1 MKGTKGLDERIG
13 SWIQPIQPQPI
24 AVGVYWLPWTFGK
37 KWDATFA
44 AAQLEMKFSS
54 FHSALIPAT
63 SCARWSPRDTPLIS
77 RDKSTEELRRYGC
90 AAESLASDLG
100 RCFKNLKDLKSE
112 TMSMKKSSDDI
123 TAVGVP
129 LQERKNQSLYNCSR
143 QAQRDLTIAIKEIHR
158 TRNHILGS
166 MNDL

>member
-100 RCFKNLKDLKSE
+100 RCLKNLKDLKVRPCPWKSHQMISLQSE
-112 TMSMKKSSDDI
+112 FLCRKGKPSLCT
-123 TAVGVP
+123 TAHGR
-129 LQERKNQSLYNCSR
+129 RKGIWR
-143 QAQRDLTIAIKEIHR
+143 
-158 TRNHILGS
+158 
-166 MNDL
+166 